1 MTTTKILF
9 SGKHLFVNANA
20 EGGQL
25 TVEVLD
31 GSGVTLRG
39 FAADR
44 CIPIRADGTR
54 QMVRWQSSRDLS
66 RLIGKPV
73 RIRFYLVRA
82 QLYSFWVSPSV
93 SGESLGYVAAGGPG
107 LNGWV
112 ARQHYQCRFLCE
124 RNIGIPRTTS
134 FWFAVLTIVGW
145 EARRR
150 IDATPSF
157 R

>member
-54 QMVRWQSSRDLS
+54 QMVRWQSSSDLS

-82 QLYSFWVSPSV
+82 QLYSFWVSPNV

-107 LNGWV
+107 LNGSQDSTTN
-112 ARQHYQCRFLCE
+112 AGSSASETSPYPGQLHSGLLC
-124 RNIGIPRTTS
+124 
-134 FWFAVLTIVGW
+134 
-145 EARRR
+145 
-150 IDATPSF
+150 
-157 R
+157 

>member
-54 QMVRWQSSRDLS
+54 QMVRWQSSSDLS
-66 RLIGKPV
+66 RL
-73 RIRFYLVRA
+73 
-82 QLYSFWVSPSV
+82 
-93 SGESLGYVAAGGPG
+93 
-107 LNGWV
+107 
-112 ARQHYQCRFLCE
+112 
-124 RNIGIPRTTS
+124 IGIPRTTS

>member
-54 QMVRWQSSRDLS
+54 QMAVAELKRLVSANWQTGAHPVLPRSRTALFV
-66 RLIGKPV
+66 L
-73 RIRFYLVRA
+73 
-82 QLYSFWVSPSV
+82 VSPSV

-107 LNGWV
+107 LNGSQDSTTD
-112 ARQHYQCRFLCE
+112 AGSSASESAYAGQLHSGLLC
-124 RNIGIPRTTS
+124 
-134 FWFAVLTIVGW
+134 
-145 EARRR
+145 
-150 IDATPSF
+150 
-157 R
+157 

>member
-44 CIPIRADGTR
+44 CIPIRAEGTR
-54 QMVRWQSSRDLS
+54 QMVRWQSSSGLS
-66 RLIGKPV
+66 RLTNWQAGAHPV
-73 RIRFYLVRA
+73 LPRSRAALFVLGQPKRFRR
-82 QLYSFWVSPSV
+82 
-93 SGESLGYVAAGGPG
+93 ESRLRCRGRPGP
-107 LNGWV
+107 
-112 ARQHYQCRFLCE
+112 
-124 RNIGIPRTTS
+124 
-134 FWFAVLTIVGW
+134 
-145 EARRR
+145 
-150 IDATPSF
+150 
-157 R
+157 